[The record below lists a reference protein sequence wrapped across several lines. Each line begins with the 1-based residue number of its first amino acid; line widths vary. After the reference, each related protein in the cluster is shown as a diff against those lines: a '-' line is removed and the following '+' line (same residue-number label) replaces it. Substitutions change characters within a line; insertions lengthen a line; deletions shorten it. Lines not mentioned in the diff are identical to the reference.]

1 MHKRNTVGTTCH
13 LHLLHIYFSATQQEN
28 EREAT
33 TPQRRLCG
41 TINLEPILSSSPVR
55 IVKKAILNSVEG
67 FRTVLKKRPDNI
79 RFCLIML
86 ILAFLV
92 EMFTNYAWGN
102 YYMYYRLRLQ
112 FGMSDFTT
120 LMSIAGI
127 CGLAGQFV
135 FVPLFTKTLKF
146 HASAISLLG
155 NFSKHFKK

>member
-1 MHKRNTVGTTCH
+1 MDTSTNQKR
-13 LHLLHIYFSATQQEN
+13 LF
-28 EREAT
+28 
-33 TPQRRLCG
+33 G
-41 TINLEPILSSSPVR
+41 TINIEPILSSNPVR
-55 IVKKAILNSVEG
+55 LVKIAVLNSLEG
-67 FRTVLKKRPDNI
+67 FQTVLKKRPHNI

-86 ILAFLV
+86 IAAFLV

-135 FVPLFTKTLKF
+135 FVPLFTKTLNF

-155 NFSKHFKK
+155 NCSNHSKNYKIIYNITLIRIQV